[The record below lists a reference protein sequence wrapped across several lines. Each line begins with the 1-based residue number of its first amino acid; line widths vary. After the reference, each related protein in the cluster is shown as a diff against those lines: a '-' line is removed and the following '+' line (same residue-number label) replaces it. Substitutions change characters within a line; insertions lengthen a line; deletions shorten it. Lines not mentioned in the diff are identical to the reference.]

1 MDVNGKILLS
11 ADLLGEALVIGVTVG
26 EDDRSDVVEVPTELG
41 EARLE
46 LRAVAGST
54 SIDQDDGVVLC
65 HEVPANEL
73 GRHAHDAG
81 ATSGIAGA

>member
-41 EARLE
+41 EAPA
-46 LRAVAGST
+46 RAASGSWEH
-54 SIDQDDGVVLC
+54 QHRPG
-65 HEVPANEL
+65 
-73 GRHAHDAG
+73 
-81 ATSGIAGA
+81 